1 MIKIIILTFVF
12 SLFSKSIADNK
23 VPVATKEQEKEL
35 RCLALNIHFEARGES
50 DHGKIAVAMVT
61 LNRVKS
67 NKFPDTICGVVK
79 QRNQF
84 SWYSSDKSYKHVNIE
99 PRIKEIAYNAYI
111 KKQYIDHT
119 KGALFFHNETVPRFN
134 RAKFRT
140 KIGKHLFYA

>member
-1 MIKIIILTFVF
+1 MIKIIILTVVLG
-12 SLFSKSIADNK
+12 LFSVTIAQDQ
-23 VPVATKEQEKEL
+23 VPLVTKEQEEEL

-67 NKFPDTICGVVK
+67 KRFPDTICGVVK

-84 SWYSSDKSYKHVNIE
+84 SWYSRDKSYERVKIDQ
-99 PRIKEIAYNAYI
+99 RIQEIAYNAYI

-119 KGALFFHNETVPRFN
+119 KGSLFFHNETVPRFE

>member
-1 MIKIIILTFVF
+1 MIKIIIFSFVLSF
-12 SLFSKSIADNK
+12 FSKTIADNK
-23 VPVATKEQEKEL
+23 VPEATKEQEAEL

-61 LNRVKS
+61 LNRVNSKR
-67 NKFPDTICGVVK
+67 FPETICSVVK
-79 QRNQF
+79 QKNQF
-84 SWYSSDKSYKHVNIE
+84 SWYRSDKSYNHVKIDT
-99 PRIKEIAYNAYI
+99 RIKEIAYNAYI

-119 KGALFFHNETVPRFN
+119 KGSVFFHNESVPAFN